1 MKKTFKISAGDIM
14 KDVVKSNIIGSLIT
28 LIAGTFIGF
37 FGVFVSVF
45 SDGLVYERLVTILI
59 VLIIYGVVG
68 IVLGFLKPMYTWA
81 YMLSLSMP
89 GVIILLIYS
98 AREFN
103 ILYIAYMVL
112 ILAFSFFGTKT
123 GKSLKRKK
131 K

>member
-1 MKKTFKISAGDIM
+1 M
-14 KDVVKSNIIGSLIT
+14 KDVVKSNVLGSLIT
-28 LIAGTFIGF
+28 LVAGTLIGF

-59 VLIIYGVVG
+59 VLIIYGIVG
-68 IVLGFLKPMYTWA
+68 IVLGFLKPLYTWA

-98 AREFN
+98 SREFN
-103 ILYIAYMVL
+103 ILYVAYMVL
-112 ILAFSFFGTKT
+112 IIAFSFFGTKT
-123 GKSLKRKK
+123 GKSMKRKK

>member
-1 MKKTFKISAGDIM
+1 MKKTFKITGGDIM
-14 KDVVKSNIIGSLIT
+14 KDVVKSNVLGSLIT
-28 LIAGTFIGF
+28 LVAGALIGF

-59 VLIIYGVVG
+59 VLIIYGIVG
-68 IVLGFLKPMYTWA
+68 IVLGFLKPTYTWL

-89 GVIILLIYS
+89 GVIILALYS
-98 AREFN
+98 SREFN
-103 ILYIAYMVL
+103 ILYVAYIIL

-123 GKSLKRKK
+123 GKSMKRKK